1 MELPGVKEAVRG
13 KTLVHLSTGS
23 PQEVR
28 EIAALLREIGATY
41 LEGAIEVAPSQ
52 MGQSDTSILISGDE
66 EAFANT
72 KTLLK
77 DLAGNYV
84 YLGNKIEAAAVMDL
98 ATLSYVYGAFVGF
111 IHGAI
116 LAEKA
121 GISVSQFGKI
131 VSDIAP
137 NFGEFFAHEGKV
149 IESGDFSITESPM
162 RISIDATQ
170 RILDASKSMDINVEF
185 PQFVCALH
193 QRTQAAGLADQ
204 EVAALIK
211 VLRK

>member
-1 MELPGVKEAVRG
+1 
-13 KTLVHLSTGS
+13 
-23 PQEVR
+23 
-28 EIAALLREIGATY
+28 
-41 LEGAIEVAPSQ
+41 
-52 MGQSDTSILISGDE
+52 
-66 EAFANT
+66 
-72 KTLLK
+72 
-77 DLAGNYV
+77 
-84 YLGNKIEAAAVMDL
+84 
-98 ATLSYVYGAFVGF
+98 VYGALVGF

-116 LAEKA
+116 LAEKV
-121 GISVSQFGKI
+121 GLSVGHFGKI

-137 NFGEFFAHEGKV
+137 SFGEFFAHEGKV

-185 PQFVCALH
+185 PQFVYELH
-193 QRTQAAGLADQ
+193 QRAKAAGLADQ